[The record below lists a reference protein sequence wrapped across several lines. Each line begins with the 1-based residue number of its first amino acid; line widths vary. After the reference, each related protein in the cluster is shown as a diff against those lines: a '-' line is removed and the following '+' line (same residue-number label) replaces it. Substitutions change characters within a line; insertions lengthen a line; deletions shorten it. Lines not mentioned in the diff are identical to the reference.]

1 MSWDIRT
8 KKARNFSVYSRPKV
22 FAVPMQQNN
31 QKPTPKQREHFRYY
45 SCCILISRQTLGNT
59 E

>member
-8 KKARNFSVYSRPKV
+8 KKSAELFSIFLYPRCLALPIR
-22 FAVPMQQNN
+22 QNN

-45 SCCILISRQTLGNT
+45 SCLYSFSRQTF
-59 E
+59 